1 MLGNPLAHNLII
13 ERRKRNMTI
22 KEFAKFLGV
31 SPSTLFSWENGAS
44 PRNFNYLKQLAIKLE
59 MPLSLLVLGEWS

>member
-1 MLGNPLAHNLII
+1 MVGSPLAYNLIV
-13 ERRKRNMTI
+13 ERKKRNMTI

-31 SPSTLFSWENGAS
+31 SPSTLFSFKNGSS

-59 MPLSLLVLGEWS
+59 MPLSLLVLGE

>member
-1 MLGNPLAHNLII
+1 MLGSPLAHNLMI

-44 PRNFNYLKQLAIKLE
+44 PRNFNYLK
-59 MPLSLLVLGEWS
+59 

>member
-1 MLGNPLAHNLII
+1 MIGSPLAKNLLR

-22 KEFAKFLGV
+22 KEFAQFLEV

-44 PRNFNYLKQLAIKLE
+44 PRKFCQLQMIAIKLGT
-59 MPLSLLVLGEWS
+59 SLQGLLLGLG